1 MLPPPLVLELYGYER
16 SSYAYFSFI
25 FFSRFH
31 TAENESTLDQCSRKN
46 SVDFFVL
53 FLVFAFIP
61 LPFPFPPTEFSRVIS
76 PEHDIFF
83 LLLIFFVLS
92 PQLLHAP
99 FGAFL
104 TFIPVVEKSCTHRF
118 SPFFKTNQTIQWPRR
133 LSSLTTRVI

>member
-1 MLPPPLVLELYGYER
+1 MLILVV
-16 SSYAYFSFI
+16 F

-83 LLLIFFVLS
+83 YY
-92 PQLLHAP
+92 
-99 FGAFL
+99 
-104 TFIPVVEKSCTHRF
+104 
-118 SPFFKTNQTIQWPRR
+118 
-133 LSSLTTRVI
+133 